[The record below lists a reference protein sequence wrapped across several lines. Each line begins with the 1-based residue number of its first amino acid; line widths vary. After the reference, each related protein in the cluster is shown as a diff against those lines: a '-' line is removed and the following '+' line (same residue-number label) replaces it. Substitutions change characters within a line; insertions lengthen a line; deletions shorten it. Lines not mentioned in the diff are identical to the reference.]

1 MREIDPQTAVARL
14 LQEFGVFRI
23 RVSNGVNVKQMQMTD
38 IVKVPGAK
46 FHPEPASPADQEELE
61 QSSTMRF
68 GSMKIFS
75 GSASVDLGNEIVDY
89 ICAVSEYNI
98 KPGAYFR
105 TVFSNE
111 NIFIKLQES
120 VRGKDVYLVQ
130 TMASP
135 VHENFMEMLIM
146 IDALKRDSAWRINLV
161 VPYMSYTRS
170 DKKDQPRVPITARL
184 IANMMETAGIDRY
197 MTIDL
202 HAGQIQGFF
211 DIPGDA
217 LTAFHLLSD
226 YIVSKMRNGE
236 LDDLVVVTTDL
247 GFAKQGRNWAESL
260 GVPLAFVEKRRSGDA
275 ESPRALSLI
284 GNVEGKNV
292 LLVDDEVNT
301 AGSVVGAVNV
311 VRDYGAKDLLF
322 AFTHPFLTDDAFERL
337 ASLDLREIVFTN
349 TLPIPADKRL
359 PNMTVLSIAPLL
371 GEVILRAHEGRSVG
385 ALFNE

>member
-1 MREIDPQTAVARL
+1 MSTSDQA
-14 LQEFGVFRI
+14 
-23 RVSNGVNVKQMQMTD
+23 
-38 IVKVPGAK
+38 KVPGAK
-46 FHPEPASPADQEELE
+46 YNPTAAKRCDQEAPE

-75 GSASVDLGNEIVDY
+75 GSASQALGSEIADY
-89 ICAVSEYNI
+89 ISRISAYNV
-98 KPGAYFR
+98 KPGAYYR

-111 NIFIKLQES
+111 NIFIKLEES

-135 VHENFMEMLIM
+135 VHDNLVEMLIM

-170 DKKDQPRVPITARL
+170 DKKDQPRVPISARL
-184 IANMMETAGIDRY
+184 IANMIETAGVDRY

-202 HAGQIQGFF
+202 HSGQIQGFF
-211 DIPGDA
+211 NIPGDA

-226 YIVSKMRNGE
+226 HIIARLRAGE
-236 LDDLVVVTTDL
+236 LEDLVVVATDL
-247 GFAKQGRNWAESL
+247 GFAKQGRNWAETL
-260 GVPLAFVEKRRSGDA
+260 GVPLAFVEKRRVSNA

-284 GNVEGKNV
+284 GSVKGKNV

-301 AGSVVGAVNV
+301 AGSVVSAVKV
-311 VRDYGAKDLLF
+311 VRDYGARDVLF
-322 AFTHPFLTDDAFERL
+322 AFTHPFFCEQAYERL
-337 ASLDLREIVFTN
+337 AALDLREIIFTN
-349 TLPIPADKRL
+349 TLDTPKSRML

>member
-1 MREIDPQTAVARL
+1 MKA
-14 LQEFGVFRI
+14 
-23 RVSNGVNVKQMQMTD
+23 TD
-38 IVKVPGAK
+38 KVKVPGAK
-46 FHPEPASPADQEELE
+46 YNPIAVNSRSQDAPV
-61 QSSTMRF
+61 QSATMRF

-75 GSASVDLGNEIVDY
+75 GGASQELGSEITDY
-89 ICAVSEYNI
+89 ISRVSAYNV
-98 KPGAYFR
+98 KPGAYYR

-111 NIFIKLQES
+111 NIFVKLEES

-135 VHENFMEMLIM
+135 VHDNFMEMLIM

-170 DKKDQPRVPITARL
+170 DKKDQPRVPISARL
-184 IANMMETAGIDRY
+184 VANMIETAGVDRY

-202 HAGQIQGFF
+202 HSGQIQGFF
-211 DIPGDA
+211 NIPGDA

-226 YIVSKMRNGE
+226 YILAQLRSGA
-236 LDDLVVVTTDL
+236 LDDLVVVATDL
-247 GFAKQGRNWAESL
+247 GFAKQGRNWAETL
-260 GVPLAFVEKRRSGDA
+260 GVPLAFVEKRRTSNA

-284 GNVEGKNV
+284 GSVKDKNV

-301 AGSVVGAVNV
+301 GGSVVSAVNV
-311 VRDYGAKDLLF
+311 VRDYGARDVLF
-322 AFTHPFLTDDAFERL
+322 AFTHPFFSEQAYERF
-337 ASLDLREIVFTN
+337 AALDLREIIFTN
-349 TLPIPADKRL
+349 TLAIPAARKL